1 MLAQYDKCRN
11 RMSLTDDAPQLMEA
25 LREGYATA
33 EIVTLPIIT
42 PDTSFT

>member
-1 MLAQYDKCRN
+1 MLSTTNAGTGCPLLMTHLR
-11 RMSLTDDAPQLMEA
+11 LMEA